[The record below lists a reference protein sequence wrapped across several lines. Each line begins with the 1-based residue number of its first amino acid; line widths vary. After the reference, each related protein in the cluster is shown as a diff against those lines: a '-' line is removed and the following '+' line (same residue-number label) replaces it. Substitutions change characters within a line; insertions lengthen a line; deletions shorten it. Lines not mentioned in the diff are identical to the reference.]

1 MQLSGEAQTMT
12 NHRKHKVRFEIPALS
27 QVFAFLAWDK
37 VGNIESL
44 DNLGGAQLYHFR
56 CRLVLFQAFGCVT
69 HSSRHSVILWPA
81 LRQFLIPEMVHTA
94 TWAPF
99 RQMPSALIPVNEGSH
114 GWVLCNP
121 SLLNGVWLHTASH
134 SSGILA
140 QRTVPGVSIKCGLW
154 EVKECKSM
162 EEEGGRRTTREHRDN
177 EELL

>member
-1 MQLSGEAQTMT
+1 MT

-37 VGNIESL
+37 VGNIEHL
-44 DNLGGAQLYHFR
+44 DNLGGAELYHFR
-56 CRLVLFQAFGCVT
+56 CRRVLFQAFGCVA

-99 RQMPSALIPVNEGSH
+99 RQMPSALVPVNEGAH
-114 GWVLCNP
+114 GWVLGNP
-121 SLLNGVWLHTASH
+121 SLVSEVCLHTASH

-140 QRTVPGVSIKCGLW
+140 QWMVPGVSIKGRLW
-154 EVKECKSM
+154 EVKECKLM
-162 EEEGGRRTTREHRDN
+162 EKGGSRGTTREHRDN
-177 EELL
+177 EEFL

>member
-1 MQLSGEAQTMT
+1 MT

-44 DNLGGAQLYHFR
+44 DNLGGAELYHFR
-56 CRLVLFQAFGCVT
+56 CRLVLFQAFGCVA
-69 HSSRHSVILWPA
+69 HSSRHSAILWPA
-81 LRQFLIPEMVHTA
+81 LRQVLIPKMVHTA

-99 RQMPSALIPVNEGSH
+99 RQMPSALVPVNEGAH

-121 SLLNGVWLHTASH
+121 SLVSGVWLHTASH

-140 QRTVPGVSIKCGLW
+140 QWMDPAVSIKGRLW
-154 EVKECKSM
+154 EVKECKLM
-162 EEEGGRRTTREHRDN
+162 EKGGSRATTREHRDN